1 MNRHLTELE
10 FKLLNGYQRDFPLL
24 PRPFSVMAAE
34 LGCSEAEVLQTLQQL
49 QDSGAISRVG
59 AVFRPHAVGVSTL
72 AALAVPPERLAQV
85 AGYVSAH
92 AEINHNYE
100 REHHYNLWFVA
111 TAASAAQLRTVLQEI
126 EDACDCG
133 TVLELPMVEDYHI
146 DLGFRLALGG
156 NGSVERAPDEHA
168 LRPAAVNCARAGAR
182 LTPQER
188 SLVAAL
194 QNGLQLVE
202 HPYACLGMPEAEA
215 IEVIA
220 HWIDIGVIKRFGV
233 IVRHHELGFTANAM
247 TVWDIP
253 DAEVAAAGKRIAASG
268 AVTLCYRRPRRLPD
282 WPYNLFCMVHGKDR
296 QDVEARIAELSAGCG
311 LGAYAHDV
319 LFSRRRF
326 KQRGAHYTPQAPQPE
341 YAHG

>member
-1 MNRHLTELE
+1 MNRPLTELE
-10 FKLLNGYQRDFPLL
+10 FKLLNTYQRDFPLR
-24 PRPFSVMAAE
+24 PRPFAAIAAD
-34 LGCSEAEVLQTLQQL
+34 LGCSETEVLQTLQQL

-72 AALAVPPERLAQV
+72 AALAVPPERIAQV

-111 TAASAAQLRTVLQEI
+111 TAASSAQLRTVLQQI
-126 EDACDCG
+126 EDACECG
-133 TVLELPMVEDYHI
+133 PVLELPMVEDYHI
-146 DLGFRLALGG
+146 DLGFNLELRA
-156 NGSVERAPDEHA
+156 NGCVEPARDRHS
-168 LRPAAVNCARAGAR
+168 LRPAPSHCAHAAAS
-182 LTPQER
+182 LTSHDR
-188 SLVAAL
+188 GLIAAL

-202 HPYACLGMPEAEA
+202 RPYACLGMPEADA
-215 IEVIA
+215 LDA
-220 HWIDIGVIKRFGV
+220 LGRWIDSGVVKRFGV

-253 DAEVAAAGKRIAASG
+253 DAEVSDAGKRIAASG
-268 AVTLCYRRPRRLPD
+268 GVTLCYRRPRRLPE

-296 QDVEARIAELSAGCG
+296 QDVEARIAELRAGCG

-326 KQRGAHYTPQAPQPE
+326 KQRGAHYAPQPE
-341 YAHG
+341 YLHG